1 MSPQLLELPKAAP
14 AASTEVERGAI
25 DLFMSVADLL
35 GLPRSVGALYGALY
49 VSPQPMHMDELRKR
63 LQLSKGATSQ
73 GLRLLRGFGA
83 VRVVRKADDR
93 RDYFVAED
101 RLRPLLGGFLREQV
115 QPHLRNG
122 KERIRTLKA
131 AVAKAPPETREFLEE
146 RIERLENWQRRS
158 ERLLPVLMR
167 LIRA

>member
-1 MSPQLLELPKAAP
+1 MSPQLLELPKVAS
-14 AASTEVERGAI
+14 AASTEVERGVI

-35 GLPRSVGALYGALY
+35 GLPRSVGALYGALF
-49 VSPQPMHMDELRKR
+49 VSPRPMHMDELREHLR
-63 LQLSKGATSQ
+63 LSKGATSQ

-83 VRVVRKADDR
+83 VRVIRKAEDR

-122 KERIRTLKA
+122 TVRIRTLKA
-131 AVAKAPPETREFLEE
+131 AAAKAPPEMRDFLEE
-146 RIERLENWQRRS
+146 RIERLENWHRRS
-158 ERLLPVLMR
+158 ERLLPVVIR